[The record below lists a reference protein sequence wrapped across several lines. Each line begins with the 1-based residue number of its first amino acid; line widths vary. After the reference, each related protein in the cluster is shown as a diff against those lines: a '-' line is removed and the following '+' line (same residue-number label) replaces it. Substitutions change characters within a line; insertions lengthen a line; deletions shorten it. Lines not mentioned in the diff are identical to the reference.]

1 MNIYLD
7 TSSLFKLYHKENGT
21 EELED
26 FFNNQQ
32 IERVFLAEL
41 AKIEFASVVWR
52 KCRMKEIDFDKANL
66 VLAGFSHDHHKFLFV
81 PDSNIVKEW
90 AVSFISTYWQSG
102 LRTLDSIQLA
112 SALTIKEKVDLF
124 QTSDLVLQK
133 LAEKEGFYTILN
145 G

>member
-1 MNIYLD
+1 MIIIN
-7 TSSLFKLYHKENGT
+7 
-21 EELED
+21 
-26 FFNNQQ
+26 FF
-32 IERVFLAEL
+32 
-41 AKIEFASVVWR
+41 
-52 KCRMKEIDFDKANL
+52 
-66 VLAGFSHDHHKFLFV
+66 FV

-90 AVSFISTYWQSG
+90 AVSLISTYWQSG